1 MSRTNTR
8 GAGAAPP
15 SSWHGARGWTNSM
28 SRQEPQLTAGAFGR
42 FRPAVRSHPWFP
54 AVNTRHTPSS
64 KSLWLIPLAYDHCLL
79 I

>member
-1 MSRTNTR
+1 
-8 GAGAAPP
+8 
-15 SSWHGARGWTNSM
+15 M

-54 AVNTRHTPSS
+54 AVNTRHAPSS
-64 KSLWLIPLAYDHCLL
+64 QSLWLIPLAYDHCLL